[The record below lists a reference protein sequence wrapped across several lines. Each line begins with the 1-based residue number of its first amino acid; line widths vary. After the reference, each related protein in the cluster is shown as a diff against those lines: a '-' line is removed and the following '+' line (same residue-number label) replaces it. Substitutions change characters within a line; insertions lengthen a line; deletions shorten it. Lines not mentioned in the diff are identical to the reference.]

1 MPLGE
6 PGASGALGALG
17 AWKALVFGGR
27 MLGYFAPR
35 GLLHVQL
42 WHEAAGISV
51 LTPSRLTGGRYEVF
65 PVAGWKKRAS
75 DYRTLAWLVQQEHGV
90 ALPSLVEVF
99 RIERALAFD
108 LARAVTG
115 IAS

>member
-1 MPLGE
+1 MALGE
-6 PGASGALGALG
+6 HGAPGPLG

-35 GLLHVQL
+35 GLAHVQL
-42 WHEAAGISV
+42 WHERAGISV

-75 DYRTLAWLVQQEHGV
+75 DYRTLEWLVEQEHGV
-90 ALPSLVEVF
+90 ALPPLAEVS
-99 RIERALAFD
+99 RIERALSFD